1 MVDGG
6 PRLEG
11 SDGGG
16 GPRPPDLK
24 ASEEPEWC
32 PAKRVKHTK
41 GGDALRAPT
50 SSRAICEASKAAEGA
65 SQRASRGETLSKI
78 GRARDGTGASSAG
91 GREGGTE
98 RASGASGASKRA
110 GGAPELRREVEKWRE

>member
-1 MVDGG
+1 VADGG

-11 SDGGG
+11 SDSGG

-24 ASEEPEWC
+24 LLKRPEWC

-50 SSRAICEASKAAEGA
+50 SSRASCEASKAAEGA
-65 SQRASRGETLSKI
+65 AQRASRG
-78 GRARDGTGASSAG
+78 RH
-91 GREGGTE
+91 
-98 RASGASGASKRA
+98 
-110 GGAPELRREVEKWRE
+110 